1 MKAPRAHRAER
12 LKELAY
18 LARFLGPVEFVRQ
31 VATRYRIEASYSNR
45 HNAGEHQAQPG
56 TPMFQGVSGSHAAL
70 PAPSPEPVVLYA
82 QEEQSRELMD
92 LVASQARTIRKLEAE
107 LADARQILFLA
118 HEALLQRNMHGLHG
132 SKLRQRRAPPQ

>member
-31 VATRYRIEASYSNR
+31 VATRYRIEASYADR
-45 HNAGEHQAQPG
+45 HNARGSEAQPG
-56 TPMFQGVSGSHAAL
+56 TPMFQGVSGAHTAL

-118 HEALLQRNMHGLHG
+118 HEALLHRSAQGLHRP
-132 SKLRQRRAPPQ
+132 RQRRGPPQ